1 MPGLLQNAVVSHR
14 LIEPLCDVRLV
25 RKRLEEGNHVLLFLP
40 TALDRG
46 PMFNLSG
53 SGDGG
58 KSIRFVR
65 LRVFTQTLQ
74 ERFARVDREACGR
87 CFDHILA
94 PLHGHLVDGI
104 SFHIEER
111 PPEEPVAGG
120 ENGVFRD
127 FNIDKAQF
135 AQLFGE
141 KFRELVD
148 AVAKQI
154 AAVKPADVEALLA
167 SDMGGKTVETYIQ
180 EQVAVIGEKI
190 SVRRFMVYEANGFV
204 ETYIHMGGTMGVM
217 LAFDGEPTEAAKA
230 VAHDVALHVAFAKPR
245 YMTEAEVSAETL
257 EKEKA
262 ILLQE
267 VINEGKPQNIAEKFV
282 KDDKVTVAQVLAKA
296 GAGVSLKQFCFF
308 VRGEGL
314 EKKSEDLQEEVAK
327 QVEAMKK

>member
-1 MPGLLQNAVVSHR
+1 MA
-14 LIEPLCDVRLV
+14 EFTAKDVMKLREQTGAGMMDC
-25 RKRLEEGNHVLLFLP
+25 KR
-40 TALDRG
+40 A
-46 PMFNLSG
+46 
-53 SGDGG
+53 
-58 KSIRFVR
+58 
-65 LRVFTQTLQ
+65 
-74 ERFARVDREACGR
+74 
-87 CFDHILA
+87 
-94 PLHGHLVDGI
+94 LVDADG
-104 SFHIEER
+104 
-111 PPEEPVAGG
+111 
-120 ENGVFRD
+120 D
-127 FNIDKAQF
+127 MDKAADLLRERGIAKAAKRASKIAAEGIVYALVEGKTGVLVEVNCESDF
-135 AQLFGE
+135 VAKGD
-141 KFRELVD
+141 KFKELVD

-190 SVRRFMVYEANGFV
+190 SVRRFTVYEAEGFV

-245 YMTEAEVSAETL
+245 YLTAAEVSAETI

-267 VINEGKPQNIAEKFV
+267 VINEGKPEAIAEKIVMGKIKKFYEENCLMDQKFV

-296 GAGVSLKQFCFF
+296 GAGVALKQFCFF

-314 EKKSEDLQEEVAK
+314 EKKSEDLSEEVAK

>member
-1 MPGLLQNAVVSHR
+1 MA
-14 LIEPLCDVRLV
+14 EFTAKDVMKLREQTGAGMMDC
-25 RKRLEEGNHVLLFLP
+25 KR
-40 TALDRG
+40 A
-46 PMFNLSG
+46 
-53 SGDGG
+53 
-58 KSIRFVR
+58 
-65 LRVFTQTLQ
+65 
-74 ERFARVDREACGR
+74 
-87 CFDHILA
+87 
-94 PLHGHLVDGI
+94 LVDADGDMDRAADLLRERGI
-104 SFHIEER
+104 AKAAKRASKIAAEGIVYALVEGKTGVLVEVNCESDF
-111 PPEEPVAGG
+111 VA
-120 ENGVFRD
+120 
-127 FNIDKAQF
+127 K
-135 AQLFGE
+135 GE

-267 VINEGKPQNIAEKFV
+267 VINEGKPQNIAEKIVLGKIKKFYEENCLMDQKFV

>member
-1 MPGLLQNAVVSHR
+1 MA
-14 LIEPLCDVRLV
+14 EFTAKDVMKLREQTGAGMMDC
-25 RKRLEEGNHVLLFLP
+25 KR
-40 TALDRG
+40 A
-46 PMFNLSG
+46 
-53 SGDGG
+53 
-58 KSIRFVR
+58 
-65 LRVFTQTLQ
+65 
-74 ERFARVDREACGR
+74 
-87 CFDHILA
+87 
-94 PLHGHLVDGI
+94 LVDADGDMDRAADLLRERGI
-104 SFHIEER
+104 AKAAKRASKIAAEGIVYALVEGKTGVLVEVNCESDF
-111 PPEEPVAGG
+111 VA
-120 ENGVFRD
+120 
-127 FNIDKAQF
+127 K
-135 AQLFGE
+135 GE

-217 LAFDGEPTEAAKA
+217 LAFDGEPPEAAKA

-267 VINEGKPQNIAEKFV
+267 VINEGKPQNIAEKIVLGKIKKFYEENCLMDQKFV

>member
-1 MPGLLQNAVVSHR
+1 MA
-14 LIEPLCDVRLV
+14 EFTAKDVMKLREQTGAGMMDC
-25 RKRLEEGNHVLLFLP
+25 KR
-40 TALDRG
+40 A
-46 PMFNLSG
+46 
-53 SGDGG
+53 
-58 KSIRFVR
+58 
-65 LRVFTQTLQ
+65 
-74 ERFARVDREACGR
+74 
-87 CFDHILA
+87 
-94 PLHGHLVDGI
+94 LVDADGDMDRAADLLRERGI
-104 SFHIEER
+104 AKAAKRASKIAAEGIVYALVEGKTGVLVEVNCESDF
-111 PPEEPVAGG
+111 VA
-120 ENGVFRD
+120 
-127 FNIDKAQF
+127 K
-135 AQLFGE
+135 GE

-267 VINEGKPQNIAEKFV
+267 VINEGKPQNIAEKIVLGKIKKFYEENCLMDQKFV

-314 EKKSEDLQEEVAK
+314 EKKSEDLREGGAK
-327 QVEAMKK
+327 QAETMKK